1 MFLGI
6 VHCMFWLVCQMS
18 ADADSSVVWLS
29 RPVFICCVCYMC
41 KDLCYS
47 ASCLLYQVAVC
58 WAWSLVYL
66 VTTDC
71 CWNCLFFFSS
81 LQLPSTRKRVYIGG
95 AKKWP
100 RPRGHVQD
108 PNVQVCGQLIHW
120 CLPPLQCPDL
130 PKPWRGLPAGKNNS
144 KIQDTSESKKTN
156 LFWWLLY
163 IVKLLNHRL
172 IKLNQDTWHTY
183 TT

>member
-1 MFLGI
+1 MLI
-6 VHCMFWLVCQMS
+6 AL
-18 ADADSSVVWLS
+18 LS
-29 RPVFICCVCYMC
+29 DWV
-41 KDLCYS
+41 DLCLFVVSVTCVRIYVTVLHVF
-47 ASCLLYQVAVC
+47 CTRLLCAEPDHWCILWQLTVAGTVC
-58 WAWSLVYL
+58 
-66 VTTDC
+66 
-71 CWNCLFFFSS
+71 FFSS

-120 CLPPLQCPDL
+120 CLPPLQRPDL